1 MRENNR
7 VALFSDDP
15 DWHARCLTDALA
27 KRGVEA
33 VWLSFTD
40 CAFDNSSP
48 TSGLRLPGFETEL
61 PAGALTRLI
70 DPGTLEQI
78 TARLDI
84 LHALDEL
91 GIVVSNSARAIERT
105 VDKSV
110 ASFLLANA
118 GLPSPATWTCESP
131 QMAQAILERQTK
143 DGGKLVLKP
152 LFGAQ
157 GKGLRLLEAGS
168 PLPDPEEVDGVYYLQ
183 KFIETGTGAEGWHDW
198 RVFVVGGKAVA
209 AMIRRG
215 KGWITNVLQGG
226 VCEAAPLE
234 SDLADL
240 AVAAARALGADYA
253 GIDILRDREGGFQIL
268 EVNSVPAWKGLQ
280 GVVEADLAQTIVDD
294 FLSRIDAASPVRKAG

>member
-1 MRENNR
+1 MQENNR

-15 DWHARCLTDALA
+15 DWHARRLTDALA
-27 KRGVEA
+27 QRGVEA

-40 CAFDNSSP
+40 CGFDNSSP
-48 TSGLRLPGFETEL
+48 TSGLVLPGFETEL
-61 PAGALTRLI
+61 PSGALTRLI

-84 LHALDEL
+84 LHALDAL

-105 VDKSV
+105 VDKSM
-110 ASFLLANA
+110 ASFLLTNA
-118 GLPSPATWTCESP
+118 GLATPPTWTCES
-131 QMAQAILERQTK
+131 QEMARAILQRQTEG
-143 DGGKLVLKP
+143 GGKLVLKP

-157 GKGLRLLEAGS
+157 GKGLRLLDADS
-168 PLPDPEEVDGVYYLQ
+168 SLPDPEEVDGVYYLQ
-183 KFIETGTGAEGWHDW
+183 QFIDTTTGGEGWHDW
-198 RVFVVGGKAVA
+198 RVFVIGGKAVA

-234 SDLADL
+234 SGLADL
-240 AVAAARALGADYA
+240 AVAAARALGTDYA
-253 GIDILRDREGGFQIL
+253 GVDILRDHEGRFQIL

-280 GVVEADLAQTIVDD
+280 GVIEVDLAQAIVDD
-294 FLSRIDAASPVRKAG
+294 FLARIDAASPVRIAG